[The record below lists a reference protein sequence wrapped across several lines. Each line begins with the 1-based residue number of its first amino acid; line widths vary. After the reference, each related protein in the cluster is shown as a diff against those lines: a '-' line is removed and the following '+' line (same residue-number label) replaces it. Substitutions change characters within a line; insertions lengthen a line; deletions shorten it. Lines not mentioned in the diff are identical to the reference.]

1 MRRTGTIFNV
11 QRFCTHDGPGIRT
24 TVFFKGCPLRC
35 KWCSNPESQKM
46 APQLMVRPSKCTGC
60 GACAAACPV
69 GAVVLLPNRPAQTRW
84 EDCTHCFS
92 CVDACLYGAREAA
105 GREASVDELMEEILA
120 DRVFYKNSGG
130 GVTLS
135 GGEPLLQPQFAAEL
149 LARCKEEGLHT
160 ALETCGHAPKDAAAQ
175 LARSLDLVL
184 FDVKQLNPLKHRKYT
199 GMDNNRIL
207 RNLEFFSK
215 NTETWLRVPLV
226 AEVNDSED
234 HMEALAN
241 LAIRLGVQKISL
253 LPYHEGGASKADQI
267 GLEYPIPGASKP
279 PDDHIKRLARIASD
293 LGIEVSVGH

>member
-1 MRRTGTIFNV
+1 
-11 QRFCTHDGPGIRT
+11 
-24 TVFFKGCPLRC
+24 
-35 KWCSNPESQKM
+35 
-46 APQLMVRPSKCTGC
+46 
-60 GACAAACPV
+60 
-69 GAVVLLPNRPAQTRW
+69 
-84 EDCTHCFS
+84 
-92 CVDACLYGAREAA
+92 VDACLYGAREAA

-120 DRVFYKNSGG
+120 DRVFYENSGG

-149 LARCKEEGLHT
+149 LARCKEESLHT
-160 ALETCGHAPKDAAAQ
+160 ALETCGHAPREAAVQ

-207 RNLEFFSK
+207 RNLEFFSQ
-215 NTETWLRVPLV
+215 NTETWLRIPLV

-234 HMEALAN
+234 HMDALAN

-267 GLEYPIPGASKP
+267 GLEYPIPGACKP
-279 PDDHIKRLARIASD
+279 PDNHIKRLTRIASD
-293 LGIEVSVGH
+293 LGIEVTVGH